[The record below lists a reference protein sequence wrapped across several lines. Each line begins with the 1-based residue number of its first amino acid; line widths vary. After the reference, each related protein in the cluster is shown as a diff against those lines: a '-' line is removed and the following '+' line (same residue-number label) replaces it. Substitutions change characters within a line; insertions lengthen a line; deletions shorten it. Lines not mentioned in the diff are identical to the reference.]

1 MLPLP
6 ESIIIMMKFGCR
18 RPREPFRGLSP
29 QGRGIPE
36 SRKGKMPKHLVFVG
50 GGHAHLTALMRLRDT
65 VRAGHRVTLIGPSRY
80 HYYSGMG
87 PGLLSGIYRP
97 AEARFHVKKMAE
109 DRGATFIE
117 DRVVRVD
124 PVRRTLA
131 LGSGAEIRYDAVSFN
146 TGSEVPLDHLH
157 PSGENVFPVKPIE
170 NLLVARKRILEAGPG
185 KRLRVVVVGGGT
197 AAVEMAANLGYLARE
212 TGGIGGI
219 TLVSR
224 SNVLGDFPGKAR
236 ALAREALDRW
246 GVESIEG
253 VAAET
258 IADGAVRL
266 ENGAK
271 IEGDLVFAAIGIRP
285 SPLFRDS
292 GLPTAEDG
300 GLLVNDRLQCVE
312 CPELFGGGDCISLAG
327 SPLAR
332 VGVYAVRQNRLLHR
346 NLSAYLEGRPL
357 QRFDP
362 GGDYLLILNLGDR
375 KGLFRRNEIVWSG
388 RLAFRL
394 KDYLDRRFM
403 RKFQVSGE
411 LGESQEH

>member
-1 MLPLP
+1 LGGVL
-6 ESIIIMMKFGCR
+6 
-18 RPREPFRGLSP
+18 
-29 QGRGIPE
+29 E

-50 GGHAHLTALMRLRDT
+50 GGHAHLTAMMGLRDT

-117 DRVVRVD
+117 ERVVLVD
-124 PVRRTLA
+124 PVRRILV
-131 LGSGAEIRYDAVSFN
+131 LGSGAEVRYDAVSFN
-146 TGSEVPLDHLH
+146 TGSEVPLDLLH
-157 PSGENVFPVKPIE
+157 PSGENVYPVKPIE
-170 NLLVARKRILEAGPG
+170 NLLAARKKILAADLG
-185 KRLRVVVVGGGT
+185 KRLCVVVVGGGT
-197 AAVEMAANLGYLARE
+197 AAVEIAANLGHLARE
-212 TGGIGGI
+212 TGRIGGI

-224 SNVLGDFPGKAR
+224 SNLLGDFPGKACAR
-236 ALAREALDRW
+236 ARGALARW

-253 VAAET
+253 VAAES
-258 IADGAVRL
+258 IADGVVRL
-266 ENGAK
+266 GNGADL
-271 IEGDLVFAAIGIRP
+271 EGDMVFVATGIRP

-292 GLPTAEDG
+292 GLPTGEDG
-300 GLLVNDRLQCVE
+300 GLLVNDYLQSVDH
-312 CPELFGGGDCISLAG
+312 PELFGGGDCISLAG

-332 VGVYAVRQNRLLHR
+332 VGVYAVRQNRPLHR
-346 NLSAYLEGRPL
+346 NLLAFLEGRPL

-375 KGLFRRNEIVWSG
+375 NGLFRRKEIVWSG

-411 LGESQEH
+411 LREMREE

>member
-1 MLPLP
+1 
-6 ESIIIMMKFGCR
+6 
-18 RPREPFRGLSP
+18 
-29 QGRGIPE
+29 
-36 SRKGKMPKHLVFVG
+36 MPKHLVFVG
-50 GGHAHLTALMRLRDT
+50 GGHAHLTALMGLRDT

-117 DRVVRVD
+117 ERVVLVD
-124 PVRRTLA
+124 PVRRILV
-131 LGSGAEIRYDAVSFN
+131 LGSGAEVRYDAVSFN
-146 TGSEVPLDHLH
+146 TGSEVPLDLLH
-157 PSGENVFPVKPIE
+157 PSGENVYPVKPIE
-170 NLLVARKRILEAGPG
+170 NLLAARKKILAADLG
-185 KRLRVVVVGGGT
+185 KRLCVVVVGGGT
-197 AAVEMAANLGYLARE
+197 AAVEIAANLGHLARE
-212 TGGIGGI
+212 TGRIGGI

-224 SNVLGDFPGKAR
+224 SNLLGDFPGKACAR
-236 ALAREALDRW
+236 ARGALARW

-253 VAAET
+253 VAAES
-258 IADGAVRL
+258 IADGVVRL
-266 ENGAK
+266 GNGADL
-271 IEGDLVFAAIGIRP
+271 EGDMVFVATGIRP

-292 GLPTAEDG
+292 GLPTGEDG
-300 GLLVNDRLQCVE
+300 GLLVNDYLQSVDH
-312 CPELFGGGDCISLAG
+312 PELFGGGDCISLAG

-332 VGVYAVRQNRLLHR
+332 VGVYAVRQNRPLHR
-346 NLSAYLEGRPL
+346 NLLAFLEGRPL

-375 KGLFRRNEIVWSG
+375 NGLFRRKEIVWSG

-411 LGESQEH
+411 LREMREE

>member
-1 MLPLP
+1 LEGVL
-6 ESIIIMMKFGCR
+6 
-18 RPREPFRGLSP
+18 
-29 QGRGIPE
+29 E

-50 GGHAHLTALMRLRDT
+50 GGHAHLTAMMGLRDT

-117 DRVVRVD
+117 ERVVLVD
-124 PVRRTLA
+124 PVRRILV
-131 LGSGAEIRYDAVSFN
+131 LGSGAEVRYDAVSFN
-146 TGSEVPLDHLH
+146 TGSEVPLDLLH
-157 PSGENVFPVKPIE
+157 PSGENVYPVKPIE
-170 NLLVARKRILEAGPG
+170 NLLAARRKILAAGLE
-185 KRLRVVVVGGGT
+185 KRLCVVVVGGGT
-197 AAVEMAANLGYLARE
+197 AAVEIAANLGHLARE
-212 TGGIGGI
+212 TGRIGGI

-236 ALAREALDRW
+236 ARARGALARW

-253 VAAET
+253 VAAES
-258 IADGAVRL
+258 IADGVVRL
-266 ENGAK
+266 GNGADL
-271 IEGDLVFAAIGIRP
+271 EGDMVFVATGIRP

-292 GLPTAEDG
+292 GLPTGEDG
-300 GLLVNDRLQCVE
+300 GLLVNDYLQCVDH
-312 CPELFGGGDCISLAG
+312 PELFGGGDCISLAG

-332 VGVYAVRQNRLLHR
+332 VGVYAVRQNRPLHR
-346 NLSAYLEGRPL
+346 NLLAFLEGRPL

-375 KGLFRRNEIVWSG
+375 NGLFRRKEIVWSG

-411 LGESQEH
+411 LREMREE